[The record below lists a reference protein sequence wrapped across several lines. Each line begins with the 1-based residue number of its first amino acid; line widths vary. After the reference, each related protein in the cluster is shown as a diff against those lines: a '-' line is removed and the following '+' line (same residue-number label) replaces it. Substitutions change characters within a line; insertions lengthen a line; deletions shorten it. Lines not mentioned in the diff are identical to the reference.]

1 MIANKTVQR
10 RNPANTGTGEDVLKT
25 SLIFVFRSHP
35 QDVFKTCWSKSLVK
49 TFSTK
54 LNWPYKHV
62 FKITSRHLY
71 GIFKTVSRYLLLYIF
86 RGLLL
91 DAFKTSCSRHHIQDL
106 FKMSSKHITHG
117 QLVLLTHL
125 RQVFKTSEQFF
136 RIIYAMN
143 ASTN

>member
-10 RNPANTGTGEDVLKT
+10 RNPANIGTGEDVLKT
-25 SLIFVFRSHP
+25 SFIFVFRRHP
-35 QDVFKTCWSKSLVK
+35 QDVFKICWSKTLVK

-62 FKITSRHLY
+62 FKTTSRHLY
-71 GIFKTVSRYLLLYIF
+71 DIFKTVSRCLLLYIF
-86 RGLLL
+86 RGYLL
-91 DAFKTSCSRHHIQDL
+91 DAFKTSCWSII
-106 FKMSSKHITHG
+106 FKTFLRCPQNITHG

-125 RQVFKTSEQFF
+125 RQIFKTSEKFF
-136 RIIYAMN
+136 RIIYAMI